1 MRSEPSP
8 DVSLP
13 IEDHSPRP
21 WRSIYEGRKTTG
33 PKALKTIRLG
43 NRVFIG
49 SGCGEP
55 QELTRALEGVIPML
69 ADLEI
74 LHILSTGKTWY
85 TEASFSEKCR
95 LKSFF
100 VAAASREAVAEGRA
114 DYTPINLADVPELF
128 RSGAMPIDVALIQVS
143 PPDRHGFCSLG
154 VSVDIVRAATENAKH
169 VIAQVNPRMPRT
181 LGDSFVHVRDIAAFV
196 EFEEPIL
203 EVAPSPPNAISDQIG
218 RNVAKLVEDGS
229 TIRVGVGSVPTAVLH
244 AMEDKKH
251 LGVHAD
257 MITDAYLHLVKKG
270 VITNARKTLHPG
282 KIVTSFC
289 LGTRELY
296 DFVHNNPMVA
306 FYPVE
311 YTNNYLVISEN
322 DRMVSINS
330 ALEVDLSGQVC
341 ADSVGYEIYSGVGG
355 AIDFL
360 RGARFSR
367 GGKAIVVLP
376 SVTLDGKR
384 SRIMPSLSEGGGV
397 VTTRGGVQYVVTEYG
412 IAQLHGKSIR
422 ERTLA
427 LIEIA
432 HPDFREDLLKTAHEL
447 NYVRSALVAAGG
459 PMAIY
464 PSHLEVVQEVKE
476 DTRVLFRPAKATDE
490 RALKEFFYSLP
501 KEESYVRFLST
512 MKVFPHYD
520 VQSMVHIDYHQ
531 VMTVLGIVGELET
544 ERIVAVAQ
552 YVLDEEDMTAEI
564 DFAVQPEYG
573 RKGIAS
579 FLLHHLVSIAK
590 GKCIRMLKAYITP
603 GNERVFGVFQKLGYV
618 VESSLVEGVH
628 EIRLYT
634 GQLADVC
641 LMEPDA

>member
-1 MRSEPSP
+1 M
-8 DVSLP
+8 P
-13 IEDHSPRP
+13 IEDQSPRP
-21 WRSIYEGRKTTG
+21 WRSIYESRKTTAA
-33 PKALKTIRLG
+33 KALKAIRLG
-43 NRVFIG
+43 KRVFIG

-55 QELTRALEGVIPML
+55 QELTRALEEVIPML

-74 LHILSTGKTWY
+74 LHILSIGKTRY
-85 TEASFSEKCR
+85 TDARFFEKCR

-128 RSGAMPIDVALIQVS
+128 SSGAMPIDVALIQVS

-154 VSVDIVRAATENAKH
+154 VAVDIVRAATESAGR
-169 VIAQVNPRMPRT
+169 VIAQVNPQMPRT

-196 EFEEPIL
+196 EFDEPLL
-203 EVAPSPPNAISDQIG
+203 ELPPSPPSPIADEIG
-218 RNVAKLVEDGS
+218 RNVARIVEDGS

-257 MITDAYLHLVKKG
+257 MLTDAYLHLVKKG

-306 FYPVE
+306 FHPVE
-311 YTNNYLVISEN
+311 YTNNYLVIAEN

-360 RGARFSR
+360 RGARYSR

-376 SVTLDGKR
+376 SVTWDGER
-384 SRIMPSLSEGGGV
+384 SRIRPFLTEGGGV

-412 IAQLHGKSIR
+412 VAQLQGRSIR

-432 HPDFREDLLKTAHEL
+432 HPAFREELLKAAHDL
-447 NYVRSALVAAGG
+447 NYLRKRVVAARG
-459 PMAIY
+459 PMALY
-464 PSHLEVVQEVKE
+464 PSHLEVVQVFK
-476 DTRVLFRPAKATDE
+476 DNTRVLFRPARATDE
-490 RALKEFFYSLP
+490 RSMKEFFYSLP
-501 KEESYVRFLST
+501 RDESYIRFLST

-520 VQSMVHIDYHQ
+520 VQRMVHIDYHQ
-531 VMTVLGIVGELET
+531 VMTIVGVVGELEM
-544 ERIVAVAQ
+544 ERIVAVSQ
-552 YVLDEEDMTAEI
+552 YVLNEEEMTAEI
-564 DFAVQPEYG
+564 DFAVQPDYG

-618 VESSLVEGVH
+618 VESSFVDGVH

-641 LMEPDA
+641 LMEPSD

>member
-1 MRSEPSP
+1 MNSKPAQESF
-8 DVSLP
+8 LP
-13 IEDHSPRP
+13 LEDRSPRP
-21 WRSIYEGRKTTG
+21 WRAIYESRRTTAAR
-33 PKALKTIRLG
+33 ALKAIRLG

-55 QELTRALEGVIPML
+55 QELTRALEEVIPML

-74 LHILSTGKTWY
+74 LHILSIGKTRY
-85 TEASFSEKCR
+85 TDARFFEKCR

-128 RSGAMPIDVALIQVS
+128 TSGAMPIDVALIQVS
-143 PPDRHGFCSLG
+143 PPDKHGFCSLG
-154 VSVDIVRAATENAKH
+154 VAVDIVRAATNSAAH

-181 LGDSFVHVRDIAAFV
+181 LGDSFVHVRSISAFV

-203 EVAPSPPNAISDQIG
+203 ELQPSPPNAIADEIG
-218 RNVAKLVEDGS
+218 KNVARIVEDGS

-257 MITDAYLHLVKKG
+257 MFTDAYLHLVKKG

-306 FYPVE
+306 FHPVE
-311 YTNNYLVISEN
+311 YTNNYLVIAEN

-360 RGARFSR
+360 RGARYSR
-367 GGKAIVVLP
+367 GGKAVVVLP
-376 SVTLDGKR
+376 SVTWDGKT
-384 SRIMPSLSEGGGV
+384 SRIRPFLTEGGGV

-412 IAQLHGKSIR
+412 IAQLQGRSIR

-432 HPDFREDLLKTAHEL
+432 HPDFREELLKAAHEL
-447 NYVRSALVAAGG
+447 NYLRKGVVAARG
-459 PMAIY
+459 PMALY
-464 PSHLEVVQEVKE
+464 PSHLEVVQVFK
-476 DTRVLFRPAKATDE
+476 DNTRVLFRPARATDE
-490 RALKEFFYSLP
+490 RSMKEFFYSLP
-501 KEESYVRFLST
+501 REESYIRFLST

-520 VQSMVHIDYHQ
+520 VQRMVSIDYHQ
-531 VMTVLGIVGELET
+531 VMTIVGVVGELET

-552 YVLDEEDMTAEI
+552 YVLNEEEMTAEI
-564 DFAVQPEYG
+564 DFAVQPDYG

-590 GKCIRMLKAYITP
+590 ARCIRMLKAYISP
-603 GNERVFGVFQKLGYV
+603 GNERVFGVFQKLGHV
-618 VESSLVEGVH
+618 VESSLVDGVH

-641 LMEPDA
+641 LMEPSD

>member
-1 MRSEPSP
+1 MTSESAQEA
-8 DVSLP
+8 SLP
-13 IEDHSPRP
+13 VEDQSPRP
-21 WRSIYEGRKTTG
+21 WRSIYESRKTTAA
-33 PKALKTIRLG
+33 KALKAIRLG

-55 QELTRALEGVIPML
+55 QELTRALEEAIPML

-74 LHILSTGKTWY
+74 LHILSIGKTRY
-85 TEASFSEKCR
+85 TDARFSEKCR

-128 RSGAMPIDVALIQVS
+128 SSGAMPIDVALIQVS

-154 VSVDIVRAATENAKH
+154 VAVDIVRAATENAGQ

-181 LGDSFVHVRDIAAFV
+181 LGNSFVHVRDISAFV
-196 EFEEPIL
+196 EFDEPLL
-203 EVAPSPPNAISDQIG
+203 ELPPSPPSRIADEIG
-218 RNVAKLVEDGS
+218 RNVARIVEDGS

-257 MITDAYLHLVKKG
+257 MLTDAYLHLVKKG

-311 YTNNYLVISEN
+311 YTNNYLVIAEN

-360 RGARFSR
+360 RGARYSR
-367 GGKAIVVLP
+367 GGKAVVVLP
-376 SVTLDGKR
+376 SVTWDGER
-384 SRIMPSLSEGGGV
+384 SRIRPFLTEGGGV

-412 IAQLHGKSIR
+412 VAQLQGRSIR
-422 ERTLA
+422 ERALA

-432 HPDFREDLLKTAHEL
+432 HPDFREELLEAAHKL
-447 NYVRSALVAAGG
+447 NYLRRAVVAARG

-464 PSHLEVVQEVKE
+464 PSHLEVVQVFK
-476 DTRVLFRPAKATDE
+476 DNTRVLFRPARATDE
-490 RALKEFFYSLP
+490 RSMKEFFYSLP
-501 KEESYVRFLST
+501 RDESYIRFLST

-520 VQSMVHIDYHQ
+520 VQRMVHIDYHQ
-531 VMTVLGIVGELET
+531 VMTIVGVVGELEM
-544 ERIVAVAQ
+544 ERIVAVSQ
-552 YVLDEEDMTAEI
+552 YVLNEEEMTAEI
-564 DFAVQPEYG
+564 DFAVQPDYG

-590 GKCIRMLKAYITP
+590 DKCIRMLKAYITP

-618 VESSLVEGVH
+618 VESSFVDGVH

-641 LMEPDA
+641 LMEPSD

>member
-1 MRSEPSP
+1 MTNETTDTIPF
-8 DVSLP
+8 P
-13 IEDHSPRP
+13 IEDISPRP
-21 WRSIYEGRKTTG
+21 WRSTYEGRKTTAS
-33 PKALKTIRLG
+33 KALKSIRLG

-55 QELTRALEGVIPML
+55 QHLTRTLEEVIPTL
-69 ADLEI
+69 VDVEI
-74 LHILSTGKTWY
+74 LHILSSRKTRY
-85 TEASFSEKCR
+85 TDAKFFEHCR

-114 DYTPINLADVPELF
+114 DYTPINLGDVPELF

-143 PPDRHGFCSLG
+143 PPDKHGFCSYG
-154 VSVDIVRAATENAKH
+154 IAVDIVRAATENAKH
-169 VIAQVNPRMPRT
+169 VIAQVNPQMPRT
-181 LGDSFVHVRDIAAFV
+181 LGDSFVHVRNIDAFV
-196 EFEEPIL
+196 EFDEPIL
-203 EVAPSPPNAISDQIG
+203 EVPPSPHSPIGDEIG
-218 RNVAKLVEDGS
+218 RNVAKLVDDGS
-229 TIRVGVGSVPTAVLH
+229 TIRVGVGSIPTAVLH
-244 AMEDKKH
+244 AMEDKKN

-257 MITDAYLHLVKKG
+257 MLTDAYLHLVKKG
-270 VITNARKTLHPG
+270 VITNAQKTLHPG

-322 DRMVSINS
+322 DRMVTINS
-330 ALEVDLSGQVC
+330 ALEVDLTGQVC

-360 RGARFSR
+360 RGARSSR
-367 GGKAIVVLP
+367 GGKAVIVLP
-376 SVTLDGKR
+376 STTPDGR
-384 SRIMPSLSEGGGV
+384 QSRIMASLTEGSGV

-422 ERTLA
+422 ERALA

-432 HPDFREDLLKTAHEL
+432 HPDFREELLRTAEEL
-447 NYVRSALVAAGG
+447 NLVRRGAVSSGG
-459 PMAIY
+459 PMALY
-464 PSHLEVVQEVKE
+464 PSHLEVVQIFK
-476 DTRVLFRPAKATDE
+476 DNTRVLFRPAKATDE
-490 RALKEFFYSLP
+490 RSLKEFFYSLP
-501 KEESYVRFLST
+501 REESYIRFLST

-520 VQSMVHIDYHQ
+520 VQRMVHIDYHR
-531 VMTVLGIVGELET
+531 VMTIVGVTGELET

-552 YVLDEEDMTAEI
+552 YVLSEETMTAEI
-564 DFAVQPEYG
+564 DFAVQPEFG

-579 FLLHHLVSIAK
+579 FLIHHLVGIAK
-590 GKCIRMLKAYITP
+590 DKCVRMLTAYIAP

-618 VESSLVEGVH
+618 VESSFVEGVH

-641 LMEPDA
+641 LIEPSS